1 MQATDLTENPW
12 AEIELPG
19 GGTVS
24 RPQDDLTP
32 GIYDAGGQ
40 RRFTPG
46 LGQDA
51 GAAGAAARTRE
62 APAGP
67 AQMFDVTH
75 KIDHGDGRVTTIK
88 GQVGPDH
95 ELVSG
100 GPLALPTPA
109 PALEAPAGIPPSP
122 FEAAPRLTLSGAS
135 MSAGPAQTGGFA
147 LPGPRSQPLAEGQAP
162 GQPTMDAFQR
172 TRLAQMGTGSLLNTR
187 PATGSPTD
195 RIMRAGFAQADA
207 QAEQRAERTRRE
219 AATAAEFNLGATG
232 APMQPGMGRNYLA
245 GREDADRQA
254 RIEEAK
260 ANRALHETAQRE
272 ISAGRM
278 TARGLQAGL
287 AGGPLPEN
295 ATEGD
300 VKGYAHGMQMK
311 LQLDQA
317 RQTTARRQREEDLFA
332 EDKKISDK
340 LYEAYKADI
349 DAGNPVTTT
358 INGTQFY
365 LTRMA
370 HEKGLLWR
378 WSPAQPMGLGQR
390 LGGMLEDGGKGG
402 PAANAADLPIVADQA
417 GFDALPAGAVFL
429 TPKGQKRTK

>member
-1 MQATDLTENPW
+1 MQARDLTENPW

-19 GGTVS
+19 GGMARFSKEPV
-24 RPQDDLTP
+24 DALAP

-51 GAAGAAARTRE
+51 GAAGAAART
-62 APAGP
+62 
-67 AQMFDVTH
+67 FDVTH

-100 GPLALPTPA
+100 GPLALPAPA

-172 TRLAQMGTGSLLNTR
+172 TRLARMGTGSLLNTR

-295 ATEGD
+295 ATEGF
-300 VKGYAHGMQMK
+300 VKGY
-311 LQLDQA
+311 
-317 RQTTARRQREEDLFA
+317 TAGEEMRSRRESAQQKASKSEADAALFA

-340 LYEAYKADI
+340 LYQAYKAQI
-349 DAGNPVTTT
+349 DAGQPVTTT

-378 WSPAQPMGLGQR
+378 WTPAQPMGLGQQ
-390 LGGMLEDGGKGG
+390 LGQMVSGSAAAATPGQGGS
-402 PAANAADLPIVADQA
+402 ADAPPV
-417 GFDALPAGAVFL
+417 PGAVKS
-429 TPKGQKRTK
+429 PSKGWVVLRSGGVRTNPDDWIPTQ